1 MRIAIISDVHG
12 NLEALEQVLSDTDCS
27 DIDEILC
34 LGDNVGYGPEPEG
47 TLSTF
52 PSTTAMGSF
61 AAMEL
66 TAAAV
71 YGPTPGSFNEP
82 K

>member
-1 MRIAIISDVHG
+1 M
-12 NLEALEQVLSDTDCS
+12 LSDIDCS

-47 TLSTF
+47 SLSTF

-66 TAAAV
+66 TAPAV
-71 YGPTPGSFNEP
+71 YGPIPGSFN
-82 K
+82 KLK